1 MFTLFLPGS
10 FRRSSDYVWLSNCL
24 AHNSDFYTVD
34 YPVSTTVAKLN
45 SEFYSSD
52 CMLQVRRELIYGSQS
67 ISDSRLSIAY
77 EDSVMGSFLEQVRE
91 RHGNSISDHEILSHT
106 LVVGHS
112 QGAGHAAVLAI
123 DHSLNGVLL
132 ISGPADS
139 YQHVPSSWTGIRART
154 SRSHVKMF
162 IHAED
167 RHSRM
172 CLYHSTLLGLNNIS
186 VLTELSKLEDVIF
199 SQVVIDTRPLPPLK
213 SHDCLTFDSE
223 KLDDFNK
230 LYLSTVIAMHKS
242 LSSDL
247 LASTLSSSLN

>member
-24 AHNSDFYTVD
+24 AQNSDFYTVD

-45 SEFYSSD
+45 SEIYSSD

-77 EDSVMGSFLEQVRE
+77 EDSVMGSFLEQVKK

-112 QGAGHAAVLAI
+112 QGAGHAAVMAI
-123 DHSLNGVLL
+123 DHILNGVLL

-139 YQHVPSSWTGIRART
+139 YLHVPSSWTEIRART
-154 SRSHVKMF
+154 SRTHVRMF

-186 VLTELSKLEDVIF
+186 VLTESSRLEDVIS

-223 KLDDFNK
+223 KLDDFNR
-230 LYLSTVIAMHKS
+230 LYLSTVIATHKS
-242 LSSDL
+242 LL
-247 LASTLSSSLN
+247 VTY

>member
-10 FRRSSDYVWLSNCL
+10 FRRSYDYVWLSNCL

-52 CMLQVRRELIYGSQS
+52 CMLKVRRELIYGSQS

-91 RHGNSISDHEILSHT
+91 CHGNSISDHEILSHT

-123 DHSLNGVLL
+123 DHSLNCVLL

-139 YQHVPSSWTGIRART
+139 YQHVPSSWTGIMART

-186 VLTELSKLEDVIF
+186 VLTELSKLEDVIS

-223 KLDDFNK
+223 KLDYFNK

>member
-10 FRRSSDYVWLSNCL
+10 FRRSSDYVWLSKCL

-34 YPVSTTVAKLN
+34 YPVSSTVAKLN
-45 SEFYSSD
+45 SEFYVSD
-52 CMLQVRRELIYGSQS
+52 CLLQVRRELIYGSQS
-67 ISDSRLSIAY
+67 TSDSRLSIAY
-77 EDSVMGSFLEQVRE
+77 EESVIGSFLGQVRK
-91 RHGNSISDHEILSHT
+91 RHGKSISDHEILSQT
-106 LVVGHS
+106 LIIGHS
-112 QGAGHAAVLAI
+112 QGAGHAAVIAM
-123 DHSLNGVLL
+123 DNSLNGVLL

-154 SRSHVKMF
+154 SRSRYKMF
-162 IHAED
+162 VHAED

-172 CLYHSTLLGLNNIS
+172 CLYHSTLLGLQNIS
-186 VLTELSKLEDVIF
+186 VLTESSKLEDIIS

-230 LYLSTVIAMHKS
+230 LYLSAVIAKHNS
-242 LSSDL
+242 ALVPF
-247 LASTLSSSLN
+247 